1 MAICHPFLVQRSRG
15 GPSRRCSHH
24 VKTNGHVGNGV
35 GGGGKRG
42 LVQTTKSGS
51 TLIGSGGGAAMLKKR
66 TCHYLLPAVFFSVLV
81 NIPKFFEFKT
91 TVVPN
96 KSTDE

>member
-15 GPSRRCSHH
+15 SPSRRCSQH
-24 VKTNGHVGNGV
+24 VKTNGGHVGNGV
-35 GGGGKRG
+35 GGGKR
-42 LVQTTKSGS
+42 LVQATKSGS
-51 TLIGSGGGAAMLKKR
+51 TLIGSGGGGAAMLKKR

-96 KSTDE
+96 NSTDE